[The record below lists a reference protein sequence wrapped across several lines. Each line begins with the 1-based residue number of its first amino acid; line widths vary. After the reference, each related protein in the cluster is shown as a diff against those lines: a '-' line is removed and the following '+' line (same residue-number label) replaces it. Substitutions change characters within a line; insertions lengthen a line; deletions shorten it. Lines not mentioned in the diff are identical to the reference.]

1 MRKWSGLRY
10 LTTIFGYAG
19 AIVHE
24 SHHLML
30 PKEQPKQSQK
40 AETCQQ
46 YLPTECQHKF
56 YAYKRWQSESRHP
69 KDIVKSKL
77 DCSCDD
83 GGGAAVPEQGG
94 MRPASVR

>member
-24 SHHLML
+24 SHHLTL

-40 AETCQQ
+40 RKHANNIC
-46 YLPTECQHKF
+46 LPNSIAT
-56 YAYKRWQSESRHP
+56 
-69 KDIVKSKL
+69 
-77 DCSCDD
+77 
-83 GGGAAVPEQGG
+83 
-94 MRPASVR
+94 